1 MTSNRQTS
9 TASISIT
16 NDREVLELRE
26 LGSVASFSL
35 LPCAEQASRLL
46 ADYTLRG
53 RLRISVPHAHDL
65 QRTENGRAGLRS
77 LVARMGSW
85 GGSQVVV
92 DGGSILVTGAAGRL
106 GAVGRSVTGLLL
118 DRGLVVRA
126 MVHREDD
133 RAAALRAAGAEVV
146 VGDLL
151 EPADVQRVVSGCRRV
166 YFGMSVSAGYLEAT
180 VTMAT
185 VAREVGVSAL
195 VNMSQMTV
203 SQMSIQNTTS
213 SPQQRLHWLSE
224 QALAWSGL
232 PVVTIRPTVFL
243 EGFFLPL
250 TGPSV
255 RDRGRIELPFGRGK
269 TSPVATAD
277 VARVVAAV
285 LAEPGPHV
293 GRTYELTGPR
303 SQDMH
308 AVAREYSDAL
318 DREVTYSDI
327 PVEAWERELKK
338 AELPEH
344 LIRHLLTMAELNRAG
359 RYDRMVDGVERV
371 TGRPAMGVRE
381 FVSLHADEFGG
392 RRS

>member
-1 MTSNRQTS
+1 M
-9 TASISIT
+9 AT
-16 NDREVLELRE
+16 N
-26 LGSVASFSL
+26 G
-35 LPCAEQASRLL
+35 P
-46 ADYTLRG
+46 
-53 RLRISVPHAHDL
+53 
-65 QRTENGRAGLRS
+65 
-77 LVARMGSW
+77 
-85 GGSQVVV
+85 
-92 DGGSILVTGAAGRL
+92 ILVTGAAGQL
-106 GAVGRSVTGLLL
+106 GAVGRTVTGLLIE
-118 DRGLVVRA
+118 RGLPVRA
-126 MVHREDD
+126 MVHREDE

-151 EPADVQRVVSGCRRV
+151 ESADVYRVVSGCRRI
-166 YFGMSVSAGYLEAT
+166 YFGMSVSAGYLEAS
-180 VTMAT
+180 VTMGT

-213 SPQQRLHWLSE
+213 SPQQRQHWLSE

-269 TSPVATAD
+269 TNPVASAD

-285 LAEPGPHV
+285 LADPGPHL

-303 SQDMH
+303 SQDMDRI
-308 AVAREYSDAL
+308 AREYSEAL
-318 DREVTYSDI
+318 NREVTYVDI
-327 PVEAWERELKK
+327 PREDWERQLKR
-338 AELPEH
+338 AGLPEH
-344 LIRHLLTMAELNRAG
+344 LTRHLVTMAELHRAG
-359 RYDRMVDGVERV
+359 RYDRLADGVERV
-371 TGRPAMGVRE
+371 TGRPATSVRE
-381 FVSLHADEFGG
+381 FVSLHTDEFGG